1 MLIRIPKTAIE
12 RLRAGLAELV
22 SEIATQALETAMAPR
37 PQSAPIRNAPVECA
51 DGFTISEH
59 DGRWC
64 VVDSG
69 GYVRDRY
76 DVRENAVIA
85 SHYWA
90 DMDAIGDIDDEG
102 LAALWAEATEGNEG
116 DDRTVPRFRGKAPKN
131 TDGGPLRGDPSE
143 GAPS

>member
-1 MLIRIPKTAIE
+1 MLIRISKTAID
-12 RLRAGLAELV
+12 RFKDRFAELV
-22 SEIATQALETAMAPR
+22 SEIATQALETAMASR
-37 PQSAPIRNAPVECA
+37 PQRAPIRSAAIECA

-76 DVRENAVIA
+76 EVRENAIIA

-90 DMDAIGDIDDEG
+90 DMDAIGDLDDEG
-102 LAALWAEATEGNEG
+102 LAALWAEATEG
-116 DDRTVPRFRGKAPKN
+116 DDGVDETVPRFRGKAPKN
-131 TDGGPLRGDPSE
+131 ADGRPLRGDPSE
-143 GAPS
+143 GGPS

>member
-1 MLIRIPKTAIE
+1 MLIRISKTAIE
-12 RLRAGLAELV
+12 RLSAGVTELV
-22 SEIATQALETAMAPR
+22 YGIATQALETAMSPR
-37 PQSAPIRNAPVECA
+37 PQRARVRNAALECA
-51 DGFTISEH
+51 DGFTVSEH

-76 DVRENAVIA
+76 DVRENAIIA

-90 DMDAIGDIDDEG
+90 DMDAIGDLDDEG
-102 LAALWAEATEGNEG
+102 LAALWAEATEGNEC
-116 DDRTVPRFRGKAPKN
+116 DDRTVPRFRGKAQKN
-131 TDGGPLRGDPSE
+131 TDGGLLRGDPSE